1 MKMTFLT
8 ILFLILNP
16 VMVSNDIV
24 ITYKEKPVANVSRAD
39 LMVPFLD
46 DPVLDPDKFMEMMEQ
61 MEQKIYQRP
70 VDATINDNGAIVSG
84 KVGYK
89 LDRTTFKEMFLRH
102 FFKNTSEN
110 LEVPVVEVQPTVDE
124 QLLSKIRKQKIGQ
137 YVTYFNSNKKER
149 AHNIMLAAEAI
160 NNHVVFPGGTFS
172 FNKVVGKRTKERGY
186 LPAPEIVKG
195 ELTEGIGGGICQV
208 SSTLYNAIDRAGVQ
222 VLERYSHSKKV
233 PYVPPGRD
241 ATVSWYGPDFTFMNN
256 YNQPLLIRSKKTGGS
271 IYVEV
276 YTSDTVEISPRDV
289 PSVRNGME

>member
-1 MKMTFLT
+1 MKMTFLM
-8 ILFLILNP
+8 IIFLFSNP
-16 VMVSNDIV
+16 VMVSNDII
-24 ITYKEKPVANVSRAD
+24 ITYKGKSVSTINKAD

-46 DPVLDPDKFMEMMEQ
+46 DPVLDQDKFSEMIEQ
-61 MEQKIYQRP
+61 LEQNIYQSP

-84 KVGYK
+84 EVGYK
-89 LDRTTFKEMFLRH
+89 LDRTKFKEMFLSH
-102 FFKNTSEN
+102 FYQDTPAN
-110 LEVPVVEVQPTVDE
+110 LEVPLVEVQPAVDE

-137 YVTYFNSNKKER
+137 YITYFNSNKKER

-160 NNHVVFPGGTFS
+160 NNHVIFPGGTFS
-172 FNKVVGKRTKERGY
+172 FNNVVGKRTKERGY

-195 ELTEGIGGGICQV
+195 ELTQGIGGGICQV

-256 YNQPLLIRSKKTGGS
+256 YNQPLLIRSKKIGGS

-276 YTSDTVEISPRDV
+276 FTSETVEISPRNV
-289 PSVRNGME
+289 PSVRDMIN